1 MWIWLVTYVLNT
13 ERRNKYM
20 TFTKEEI
27 ERERLVVDYDD
38 EWQFLD
44 EDKTVDIKFYG
55 FEDRIRKFFG
65 LEDDYGEEWID
76 CYATI
81 DPVKEYVTEIYM
93 QFTSNCDVLDRELQL
108 KITNKPEAKML
119 FNALWDGD
127 EEFGGFREFINE
139 AKKEYEE

>member
-1 MWIWLVTYVLNT
+1 
-13 ERRNKYM
+13 M

-38 EWQFLD
+38 EWQFMV
-44 EDKTVDIKFYG
+44 EDKTVSIKFYG

-65 LEDDYGEEWID
+65 LEDDYGEDWID

-93 QFTSNCDVLDRELQL
+93 QFTSNCDVPDRELQL

-139 AKKEYEE
+139 AKKEYGSNEEV